1 MTDEEHDMSN
11 TPTVRAHANLRLP
24 HSDRAPRLARAF
36 VAENL
41 QGWQLDDLVE
51 TASLV
56 VSEVVTNAVIHA
68 RSDAELVLERTPT
81 ALRISVI
88 DHGERA
94 VASARRPAGAT
105 AAGAFSSSKRCRR
118 AGEPSQRK
126 MAIAC
131 GPSSRSSRP
140 DLEHGTWEGTV
151 EANPEELTI
160 RHHVDGDALVVEVSG
175 EIDLHTASELQRTV
189 DRLSPFPHPV
199 VLDLGGV
206 GFIDST
212 GIRALLG
219 DQQPRDRDDRR
230 AGDDHERD
238 RWHATAA
245 RADRHRQ
252 DHDARRPD
260 RRLRE
265 RARRALRVR
274 PVGPLA
280 HVPLVVDDRAVVED
294 VFDERHERGTQ
305 RSR

>member
-1 MTDEEHDMSN
+1 MTDEEHEMSH

-41 QGWQLDDLVE
+41 QGWQLDGLVE

-68 RSDAELVLERTPT
+68 RSDAELLLERTPT

-88 DHGERA
+88 DHGGGLSQREKTGGGR
-94 VASARRPAGAT
+94 RRPGPR
-105 AAGAFSSSKRCRR
+105 SSSQRCRR
-118 AGEPSQRK
+118 GGEPSQQ
-126 MAIAC
+126 MVATAY

-219 DQQPRDRDDRR
+219 DQQPGDRDDRR
-230 AGDDHERD
+230 ASDDHERD
-238 RWHATAA
+238 RRHADGCSSSPGST
-245 RADRHRQ
+245 
-252 DHDARRPD
+252 
-260 RRLRE
+260 
-265 RARRALRVR
+265 
-274 PVGPLA
+274 
-280 HVPLVVDDRAVVED
+280 
-294 VFDERHERGTQ
+294 
-305 RSR
+305 RS